1 MKDDNF
7 NICNRSWFL
16 MILSVLNTCKAD
28 YKDVYIAL
36 LNLTE
41 HNILFALNK
50 NTRQMAGV

>member
-7 NICNRSWFL
+7 NICNRYWFL

-28 YKDVYIAL
+28 YIDVYIAL

-41 HNILFALNK
+41 HNILFALYCPL
-50 NTRQMAGV
+50 

>member
-41 HNILFALNK
+41 HNILFALYCPL
-50 NTRQMAGV
+50 